1 MGNVFPTSPQPDDDE
16 EAIENI
22 SHAKQALEGTVI
34 ERGKFFYRFLEHYGT
49 WSLKSFFCC
58 CIRKESR
65 WWKVREFKYKR
76 YEDALKRLNKEV
88 DILKHVSN
96 QRVSEF
102 VAKLYLQKHQR
113 ALVQS
118 FKKYQL
124 DDMIA
129 EMELEKV
136 RA

>member
-1 MGNVFPTSPQPDDDE
+1 M
-16 EAIENI
+16 
-22 SHAKQALEGTVI
+22 
-34 ERGKFFYRFLEHYGT
+34 
-49 WSLKSFFCC
+49 
-58 CIRKESR
+58 
-65 WWKVREFKYKR
+65 YKR
-76 YEDALKRLNKEV
+76 YEEALGKLNKEI

-102 VAKLYLQKHQR
+102 ISKIVMTRYQR

-129 EMELEKV
+129 EDEIVKRRELV
-136 RA
+136 I